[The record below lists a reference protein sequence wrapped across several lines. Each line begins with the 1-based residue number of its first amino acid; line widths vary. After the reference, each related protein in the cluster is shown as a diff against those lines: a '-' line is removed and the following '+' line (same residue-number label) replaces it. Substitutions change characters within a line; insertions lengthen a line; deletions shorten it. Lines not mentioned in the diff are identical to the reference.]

1 MSIERIL
8 RGKIH
13 DLGGG
18 MLVRRLLPAMEQQG
32 VGPFVF
38 VDHFGPIA
46 VTPASQ
52 FDVRPHPH
60 IGLATVSYL
69 FEGAMIHRDNL
80 GYVQRIE
87 PGAINWMTA
96 GRGIV
101 HSERRPEDL
110 HDRSYTNHGLQ
121 LWAALPLEHE
131 ETAPAFVHTP
141 ASAIPSR
148 ELGGVTVRVLIGS
161 ALGLMSPVQ
170 TFSDTLYLDVQ
181 ATRGARLE
189 LEASAQ
195 ERAVYSVD
203 HALDI
208 DGAPVD
214 AGTLAVLRPG
224 TTARITAP
232 SGARYMVLGG
242 APLGAR
248 RHMWWNFVSSRK
260 ERIEQAKRDWTAQ
273 RMGVIA
279 GETEWIPL
287 PE

>member
-1 MSIERIL
+1 
-8 RGKIH
+8 
-13 DLGGG
+13 
-18 MLVRRLLPAMEQQG
+18 MLVRRLLPAIEQQS

-110 HDRSYTNHGLQ
+110 RDRTYTNHGLQ

-148 ELGGVTVRVLIGS
+148 EIGGVTVRVLIGS
-161 ALGLMSPVQ
+161 ALGLVSPVQ

-208 DGAPVD
+208 DGTPVD
-214 AGTLAVLRPG
+214 ACALAVLRPG
-224 TTARITAP
+224 TTVRITAP

-242 APLGAR
+242 AALGAR

-287 PE
+287 PQ

>member
-8 RGKIH
+8 GGKTH

-18 MLVRRLLPAMEQQG
+18 MLVRRMLPAVEQRSI
-32 VGPFVF
+32 GPFVF

-69 FEGAMIHRDNL
+69 FDGAMTHRDNL
-80 GYVQRIE
+80 GYVQRID

-101 HSERRPEDL
+101 HSERRPDDL
-110 HDRSYTNHGLQ
+110 RDRSYTNHGLQ

-131 ETAPAFVHTP
+131 ETEPAFVHTP
-141 ASAIPSR
+141 ARDIPSR
-148 ELGGVTVRVLIGS
+148 EVGGVTVRVLIGR
-161 ALGLMSPVQ
+161 ALGLESPVQ
-170 TFSDTLYLDVQ
+170 TFSNTLYLDVQ
-181 ATRGARLE
+181 ATRGSSLQLE
-189 LEASAQ
+189 PIAQ

-203 HALDI
+203 QALQVD
-208 DGAPVD
+208 DQPV
-214 AGTLAVLRPG
+214 AACALAVLQPD
-224 TTARITAP
+224 TAVRVTAP
-232 SGARYMVLGG
+232 AGARYMVLGG
-242 APLGAR
+242 AALGAR
-248 RHMWWNFVSSRK
+248 RHMWWNFVSSSQ
-260 ERIEQAKRDWTAQ
+260 ERIEQAKRDWAAQ
-273 RMGVIA
+273 RMGVIP

-287 PE
+287 PG